1 MSGVQSVDARAQGAD
16 HGQQLHEQPRS
27 PYLTSAQAL
36 AYLQLRTLSTLY
48 SHMRDNGLPYARLG
62 RALRF
67 DTRELDVWM
76 KRHRNPEAVATRPT
90 VTAAKRLRIVP
101 GKGKR

>member
-1 MSGVQSVDARAQGAD
+1 MSRVQPVHAGAQGAD
-16 HGQQLHEQPRS
+16 HGQQVDQQPRS

-36 AYLQLRTLSTLY
+36 GYLQLATLSALY

-76 KRHRNPEAVATRPT
+76 KRHRDPQAAATRPT
-90 VTAAKRLRIVP
+90 VTAAKRLSLVD
-101 GKGKR
+101 GKGQK